1 MGNPS
6 PVPFPQPIRGPGSP
20 PPPLAPGLPVNV
32 MWANGQRYR
41 GTIVQLLGPRVLVV
55 FPDGQQHWVEMGYI
69 TPA

>member
-1 MGNPS
+1 
-6 PVPFPQPIRGPGSP
+6 
-20 PPPLAPGLPVNV
+20 